1 MKQPEVPPLE
11 LRWSRGFANE
21 KTGETTL
28 HSAWWKGEYL
38 AFHVCW
44 QGGRVYFALA
54 EGRSDICATL
64 DECREEDA
72 IKCWEAAMK
81 DERFGVCLY
90 VSLTLR
96 HCLYLHCHVI
106 TAPNGDGLIRE
117 WWSSQWFPFSDSD
130 VNSPNAF
137 SFQAPTWPG
146 IPHRYRGFENACESI
161 LQRPVSE
168 AEMQLFPFYAKAT
181 EKDFEKVVV
190 CLWKMGAIRFQKGG
204 IYGNVYCS
212 TRYRPYQGTITVEYN
227 LEWDAHPNFRNWLE
241 EYFSISGA
249 QWKKTHYG
257 RRKLR
262 HLRAQQPRLRLFF
275 EPHFI
280 EWICSFERDQAPSF
294 HEQLEARLEL
304 REWLRD
310 KVSAE
315 QIENWLQT

>member
-54 EGRSDICATL
+54 EGRSDVCATL

-72 IKCWEAAMK
+72 IQCWEAAMEN
-81 DERFGVCLY
+81 ERFGVCLY
-90 VSLTLR
+90 ASLTLR
-96 HCLYLHCHVI
+96 HCLAFHCHVI
-106 TAPNGDGLIRE
+106 AAANGDGLIRE
-117 WWSSQWFPFSDSD
+117 WWSSEWFSFSDFD
-130 VNSPNAF
+130 VNSSNAF
-137 SFQAPTWPG
+137 SGQRPAWPG
-146 IPHRYRGFENACESI
+146 IPHRYRGFEDVCEKI
-161 LQRPVSE
+161 LQRSVSD
-168 AEMQLFPFYAKAT
+168 AETQLFPFSAKAT
-181 EKDFEKVVV
+181 KQDFDRAVNY
-190 CLWKMGAIRFQKGG
+190 LWAMGAIRFQQDKNSGQ
-204 IYGNVYCS
+204 VYCS
-212 TRYRPYQGTITVEYN
+212 THHSPYQGTITLGST
-227 LEWDAHPNFRNWLE
+227 LEWNAHPELRSWLQ
-241 EYFSISGA
+241 EYFFVSGA

-262 HLRAQQPRLRLFF
+262 ELRAQQPRLRLFF

-280 EWICSFERDQAPSF
+280 RWICSFERDQAPSF